1 MAYIGNPISI
11 GNLSS
16 QYLNGGASS
25 YSLNHSVGSDPSIL
39 VAIDGVL
46 QQPSV
51 AYTVSGSTLTF
62 PGGNTTSGTNNI
74 CVVYLALPI
83 SLPTPGDGTVDSS
96 TIVAGAVDDSHI
108 SGMAAS
114 KLTGTIADARFPAT
128 LPAASGVNLTALNA
142 SNLGSGTVPT
152 ARLGSGTASSSTFLR
167 GDSTYA
173 EAGGGAWTLIGSQAA
188 SSSASLTQTGLNSD
202 YDHYA
207 IVFSDLKPATD
218 SVELWLRVG
227 DSGGI
232 DVGSSDYTWRMDN
245 KGIDNTTFAAANEHN
260 STKMKIHLSVGN
272 AADEG
277 TCGIVY
283 LGRPADGTTYP
294 MIHGD
299 TIARD
304 PSGNVHGGHF
314 IGARKAVITL
324 DRVQIL
330 FSSGNI
336 DSGRFSVFGIKHT

>member
-1 MAYIGNPISI
+1 MTQTKVTD
-11 GNLSS
+11 NLRSTTA
-16 QYLNGGASS
+16 L
-25 YSLNHSVGSDPSIL
+25 DPSKLSGAVAVAKGGTGATTHTANNVL
-39 VAIDGVL
+39 VGNGTSAIA
-46 QQPSV
+46 SV
-51 AYTVSGSTLTF
+51 APS
-62 PGGNTTSGTNNI
+62 TSGNVLTSNGS
-74 CVVYLALPI
+74 VWA
-83 SLPTPGDGTVDSS
+83 S
-96 TIVAGAVDDSHI
+96 TA
-108 SGMAAS
+108 
-114 KLTGTIADARFPAT
+114 P
-128 LPAASGVNLTALNA
+128 
-142 SNLGSGTVPT
+142 
-152 ARLGSGTASSSTFLR
+152 
-167 GDSTYA
+167 
-173 EAGGGAWTLIGSQAA
+173 AGGGAWTLIGSQVA
-188 SSSASLTQTGLNSD
+188 SSSASLTQTGLDST

-218 SVELWLRVG
+218 SVELFLRVG

-336 DSGRFSVFGIKHT
+336 ASGRFSVFGIKHT

>member
-1 MAYIGNPISI
+1 MAGFLGNKPADQPLTTLPDGIVTNDDLAGSITDAKIS
-11 GNLSS
+11 
-16 QYLNGGASS
+16 
-25 YSLNHSVGSDPSIL
+25 
-39 VAIDGVL
+39 
-46 QQPSV
+46 
-51 AYTVSGSTLTF
+51 
-62 PGGNTTSGTNNI
+62 
-74 CVVYLALPI
+74 AL
-83 SLPTPGDGTVDSS
+83 
-96 TIVAGAVDDSHI
+96 
-108 SGMAAS
+108 AAS
-114 KLTGTIADARFPAT
+114 KLTGTVADSQIAGMTSSKLSGA
-128 LPAASGVNLTALNA
+128 LPSISGASLTSLNG
-142 SNLGSGTVPT
+142 SNIGSGTVPT

-167 GDSTYA
+167 GDQTYA
-173 EAGGGAWTLIGSQAA
+173 AAGGGAWTLIGSQAA
-188 SSSASLTQTGLNSD
+188 SSSASLTQTGLDST

-207 IVFSDLKPATD
+207 IVFSDLHPATD